1 MLPNDRLIY
10 CNVLAAENLEE
21 LGRSTAAAGRCS
33 DSTGNIPHTTVVTED
48 CAFLYPEQP
57 DTATLFCI
65 KGSARQTTP
74 CLPKVFSAAPLH
86 SFLHRIG
93 ETFFFLLSAVLV

>member
-10 CNVLAAENLEE
+10 CNVLAAENIEE
-21 LGRSTAAAGRCS
+21 LGTSTATAGRCS
-33 DSTGNIPHTTVVTED
+33 DSTGNIPHTTVVTEE
-48 CAFLYPEQP
+48 CAFLNPEQP

-65 KGSARQTTP
+65 KGSARQTTL
-74 CLPKVFSAAPLH
+74 CLPKMFSAAPLH

-93 ETFFFLLSAVLV
+93 EMLFFLLTAVLE